1 MRFPGRERRRIGRL
15 RQLRPE
21 LTELLD
27 FLDSVAELAERS
39 VGIAPPID
47 DLRPLAGFPPLFPSE
62 FPLDERR
69 AVEMFRELLDA
80 FTQTVGSDVAE
91 RARTALDAGELDVR
105 ALICAYCA
113 ADARVFQAVGRRI
126 EGLEPEFLVVLAEL
140 AVKPQFIAA
149 ARALEG
155 DVRRPEAHER
165 EDRCPYCGSPP
176 EIALI
181 TDRKAAERIAI
192 AVCRLCESEWPIR
205 RVRCLSCGN
214 EDAEAL
220 SYLQVEGEEDAR
232 VDVCESC
239 RHYLPMLD
247 TRGRLE
253 VAPTVERAALAHL
266 DLVAQ
271 GRGYQPLSPLL
282 AQTAGRMAD

>member
-1 MRFPGRERRRIGRL
+1 MRFPRRERRRIGRL
-15 RQLRPE
+15 RRLRPE
-21 LTELLD
+21 LSELLD
-27 FLDSVAELAERS
+27 FLDSVADLAERS
-39 VGIAPPID
+39 GDIAPPID

-62 FPLDERR
+62 FPLQERR
-69 AVEMFRELLDA
+69 AIETFRELLEA
-80 FTQTVGSDVAE
+80 FTETVGSEAAE

-105 ALICAYCA
+105 ALVGAYCA
-113 ADARVFQAVGRRI
+113 ADARVFQAAARRI
-126 EGLEPEFLVVLAEL
+126 EGLEAEFLVVLAEL

-155 DVRRPEAHER
+155 KVRVPEAHER
-165 EDRCPYCGSPP
+165 ADRCPFCASPP
-176 EIALI
+176 DIALI
-181 TDRKAAERIAI
+181 TDRKAAERIAM

-205 RVRCLSCGN
+205 RIRCLSCGI
-214 EDAEAL
+214 EDVDTL

-232 VDVCESC
+232 VNVCESC

-253 VAPTVERAALAHL
+253 VAPAVERAALAHL